1 MMPSSF
7 WQLLHN
13 LLDHRPHTLVEKID
27 DSMKLPAVWL
37 KRLICFVSLQYET
50 CTRMYHSG
58 HRVIGCHRQTFWGSA
73 DLSCW
78 PPCLW
83 VPPFL
88 VLMPAASILCLQLQ
102 VPQLPH
108 CKILARYCNSHDLHE
123 FSHRTH
129 TAQTCSKWQLLKFCA
144 SSVSSEVCFS
154 MTRKLRS
161 HEQNKE
167 QETVSFLW
175 DFQNPLNKH
184 LLEHVRKYLKVS

>member
-88 VLMPAASILCLQLQ
+88 VFDAGSFDPLSAASSSSASSLQDIGKILQLTWFTWILTQNAHCSNLLKVTAFEILCLFSVFRGLLLHDSKIAITWAKQGARD
-102 VPQLPH
+102 
-108 CKILARYCNSHDLHE
+108 CK
-123 FSHRTH
+123 FSVGLSEPFE
-129 TAQTCSKWQLLKFCA
+129 QT
-144 SSVSSEVCFS
+144 SVGTC
-154 MTRKLRS
+154 
-161 HEQNKE
+161 
-167 QETVSFLW
+167 
-175 DFQNPLNKH
+175 
-184 LLEHVRKYLKVS
+184 